1 MLYLAIKETNMT
13 TPTQL
18 LLEAQR
24 HKNIRDIMLD
34 SLERY
39 RATRSMVQDCCD
51 DLGVSWGTFYKWAG
65 DFDIDIGSYHFAEVR
80 RG

>member
-1 MLYLAIKETNMT
+1 MMT

-18 LLEAQR
+18 MLEAQR

-39 RATRSMVQDCCD
+39 RATRSMVQDCCE

-65 DFDIDIGSYHFAEVR
+65 DFDIDVGSYHFAEVR